1 MLWGDAHLLAMHKP
15 AGMPV
20 QADPT
25 GAPDLL
31 SAVRMLHPGEA
42 IGLPHRLDRPV
53 SGVVLFS
60 RTTEALQALNRLFR
74 ERAVQKTYLA
84 VVAGAVNS
92 DRTLEHTLL
101 HDAKA
106 HRARVSDHGVPVSL
120 MLRPVLRGDRYTL
133 VEVRPQRGAFHQ
145 IRAQLAAAGHPI
157 KGDVKYGARRGE
169 RDRSIALHAWSIAMQ
184 HPFTGEA
191 LRVEA
196 PLPDTPTWAP
206 WRTIPPA

>member
-1 MLWGDAHLLAMHKP
+1 MLWSDAWLLAVHKP

-31 SAVRMLHPGEA
+31 SAVRAWHPGEA
-42 IGLPHRLDRPV
+42 IGLPHRIDRPV
-53 SGVVLFS
+53 SGVVLFA
-60 RTTEALQALNRLFR
+60 RTVEVLRDLNRLFR
-74 ERAVQKTYLA
+74 ERAVEKTYLA
-84 VVAGAVNS
+84 VVTGTV
-92 DRTLEHTLL
+92 DGDLTLEHSML

-106 HRARVSDHGVPVSL
+106 HRARVADGGVRVSL
-120 MLRPVLRGDRYTL
+120 VLRPVLRGERYTL
-133 VEVRPQRGAFHQ
+133 VEVRPQGGAFHQ

-169 RDRSIALHAWSIAMQ
+169 RDRSIALHAWSIAMH

-196 PLPDTPTWAP
+196 PLPDTLTWAP
-206 WRTIPPA
+206 WRTFPLA